1 MAKGG
6 RVSLDPQFFA
16 PETFVFAAA
25 PGVSPVWRRLQLGDP
40 EGAEFFAEAL
50 SEDTVGAAALAQ
62 IRAAI
67 AYARGDVAAAAA
79 ALAEVLPGLAGV
91 AEIAALSFQAA
102 VCAFDL
108 GDLAAGRRAFAAS
121 LAAVDSPSVW
131 AVWARR
137 ERAVGE
143 TAAVGEVLADA
154 LNRHPDHPDLLN
166 VSAAWHLAAHRF
178 VEALAA
184 LDRLP
189 QAYSRHPLALVN
201 RGGALRGLRRFV
213 EARECF
219 MQAVEQAPD
228 LFEARL
234 GLALA
239 AFEMGDDAAAEAAF
253 RAALIIR
260 PDHPEAAEHLARL
273 LARTARIGEAKAM
286 LEGVLSRFPDDYAAR
301 YRLALILHEDGDY
314 DGALRHARA
323 ALSLRPEALELHD
336 LIGLSRLACGDLDG
350 ARRSFDVAAA
360 LPLPQASSYASNRIY
375 ALHYDPRISPAELFA
390 AHRAFGDR
398 FGGVGDDPEAA
409 FANPPEPS
417 RRLRVGYVSPDF
429 RAHSVAFFMTAVVEG
444 HRRDGFEVVAYGNV
458 SRADAATRWFRDG
471 FDLWR
476 DVSGMTF
483 AAMRERIRAD
493 RIDILVDLAGHTGDN
508 LLPLFARRAAP
519 VQVNW
524 LGYPDTTGLAAMDYR
539 LVDALSDPPGESDS
553 LACETLVRLPR
564 PFLCYRPTADLPPVA
579 AGPLADG
586 KPMTFGSFNTAMKL
600 NDPLFDAW
608 GEILRA
614 VPEARLLL
622 KAKQFA
628 SPRSRAWVIDAL
640 AARGVAPERMTVLAF
655 APTLGAHLD
664 LYGGI
669 DLALDTFPYNGTTTT
684 CEALAMGVP
693 VLGVKGD
700 RHCARVGESLLAA
713 AGLAEEFL
721 AKDIGD
727 YVRRA
732 VGFAARRG
740 DLAALRHGLRRLL
753 LASPLC
759 DEAGFVVA
767 LEDAYRAMWRTWC
780 ESGPRCGL
788 GPSPFET
795 ELHTR

>member
-1 MAKGG
+1 
-6 RVSLDPQFFA
+6 
-16 PETFVFAAA
+16 
-25 PGVSPVWRRLQLGDP
+25 
-40 EGAEFFAEAL
+40 
-50 SEDTVGAAALAQ
+50 
-62 IRAAI
+62 
-67 AYARGDVAAAAA
+67 
-79 ALAEVLPGLAGV
+79 
-91 AEIAALSFQAA
+91 
-102 VCAFDL
+102 
-108 GDLAAGRRAFAAS
+108 
-121 LAAVDSPSVW
+121 
-131 AVWARR
+131 
-137 ERAVGE
+137 
-143 TAAVGEVLADA
+143 
-154 LNRHPDHPDLLN
+154 
-166 VSAAWHLAAHRF
+166 
-178 VEALAA
+178 
-184 LDRLP
+184 
-189 QAYSRHPLALVN
+189 
-201 RGGALRGLRRFV
+201 
-213 EARECF
+213 
-219 MQAVEQAPD
+219 
-228 LFEARL
+228 
-234 GLALA
+234 
-239 AFEMGDDAAAEAAF
+239 
-253 RAALIIR
+253 
-260 PDHPEAAEHLARL
+260 
-273 LARTARIGEAKAM
+273 
-286 LEGVLSRFPDDYAAR
+286 
-301 YRLALILHEDGDY
+301 
-314 DGALRHARA
+314 
-323 ALSLRPEALELHD
+323 
-336 LIGLSRLACGDLDG
+336 
-350 ARRSFDVAAA
+350 
-360 LPLPQASSYASNRIY
+360 
-375 ALHYDPRISPAELFA
+375 
-390 AHRAFGDR
+390 
-398 FGGVGDDPEAA
+398 
-409 FANPPEPS
+409 
-417 RRLRVGYVSPDF
+417 
-429 RAHSVAFFMTAVVEG
+429 MTSVVEG

-458 SRADAATRWFRDG
+458 SRTDAATRWFRDG

-519 VQVNW
+519 VQVGW

-539 LVDALSDPPGESDS
+539 IVDALSDPPGEADA
-553 LACETLVRLPR
+553 LASETLVRLPR

-628 SPRSRAWVIDAL
+628 SPRSRARVLDAL
-640 AARGVAPERMTVLAF
+640 AARGVAPERVTVLAF

-684 CEALAMGVP
+684 CEALAMGGP

-740 DLAALRHGLRRLL
+740 DLAAWRLGLRQRL

-759 DEAGFVVA
+759 DEAGFVAA

-780 ESGPRCGL
+780 ESGPRRGL